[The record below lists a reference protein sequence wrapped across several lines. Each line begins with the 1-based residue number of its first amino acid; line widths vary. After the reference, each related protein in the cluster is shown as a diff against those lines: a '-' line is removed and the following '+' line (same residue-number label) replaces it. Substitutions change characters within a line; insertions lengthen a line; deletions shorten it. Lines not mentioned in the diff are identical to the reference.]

1 MAPDQSP
8 TTRRIAIISLTVVCA
23 LLVLAI
29 FAALRLPT
37 FHPYAVSQS
46 SMEPTLYQGDKILV
60 NQDYYSHHAFAD
72 GDLLVF
78 RHGDALLIKRISALA
93 GETIEGKDEGSFAT
107 AFNSTSLM
115 RCTQK
120 TILSTSKRFRRD
132 EFPKVR
138 YLSSGIRETTAWTAV
153 PPSTALYVQVMW
165 SGGSLMFTG
174 LRTRTK
180 LAARSSR
187 TLVA

>member
-93 GETIEGKDEGSFAT
+93 GETIEGKDGRVIRNGVQLNEPYAVY
-107 AFNSTSLM
+107 
-115 RCTQK
+115 
-120 TILSTSKRFRRD
+120 SKD
-132 EFPKVR
+132 NP
-138 YLSSGIRETTAWTAV
+138 LDIET
-153 PPSTALYVQVMW
+153 
-165 SGGSLMFTG
+165 F
-174 LRTRTK
+174 
-180 LAARSSR
+180 SSR
-187 TLVA
+187 RIPEGEIFVIGDSRDHSLDSRSAEYGPVRTSDVVGRVAYFYWSSHPHQAGRTF